1 MVVLHSPVFSAS
13 SAWGEHTCVWSCHI
27 YTAVYLDINNC
38 GRGKLKFKVWGAVHT
53 ECTLRLFLCS
63 RFLLLSNNP

>member
-13 SAWGEHTCVWSCHI
+13 SAWGEHTCVWSCPI